1 MKKFILGV
9 IVLLISLIMVSC
21 EATSKGIFIDDDKQD
36 IVLEKYGEVEYINE
50 GIVIYKNL
58 KHIFNDV
65 EGMDYIVEHSGDWGS
80 IHPELFENFYV
91 LVDVVK
97 HEGIYKLLIY
107 DILMKDNA
115 DKSKMFII
123 TDYVLP
129 IKIENILSYMDSN
142 ELEQDIKDFSINF
155 LKKDHSLEFN
165 LTNIDE
171 LSMTYYNRSMEGHIF
186 MSFHDRKTGH
196 TIVGTP
202 YDVVFGNVKEKI
214 LYMPSTVTYE
224 DYTYTN
230 FNTLEDTAIPFSLD
244 GGTNFNTV
252 DGRLE
257 TFDIWSEAIDSHIS
271 SMIFFVAWSYDE
283 FLEEIELAKN
293 NEMYRYTHN
302 YLDDEGANQL
312 IEMYDETYFE
322 DNILIFYYK
331 FEGNISENYVYS
343 VTKTSDK
350 LYVNVNRFAGM
361 ETAES
366 SWLEVITIKKSDI
379 KDIEAVHVIVRT
391 VAPLQASLIYYIQE
405 DYIRDFYIYGKTKED
420 FVELDNLKDIRTF
433 TWSLN
438 VDLIFGKNV
447 SDEAL
452 NEVISVLEA
461 NPHIKSM
468 GYRGKDFIRI
478 QMDNKFYDQ
487 VINKTL
493 VIKDFIKD
501 DVFIET
507 YDFTIS
513 ILNFIPIG
521 YIEFYLDNKGKEEA
535 YQMKIDL
542 EQSAYPFLRKFEE
555 GTPGN

>member
-9 IVLLISLIMVSC
+9 IVLLISLIAVSC
-21 EATSKGIFIDDDKQD
+21 EETSKGIFIDDDKQD

-65 EGMDYIVEHSGDWGS
+65 EGIDYIVDHSGDRGS

-107 DILMKDNA
+107 DIMMKDNA
-115 DKSKMFII
+115 DKTKMFII

-129 IKIENILSYMDSN
+129 IKIENILSYMDLN
-142 ELEQDIKDFSINF
+142 ELEQDIKAFSINF
-155 LKKDHSLEFN
+155 LKKDRSLEFN

-171 LSMTYYNRSMEGHIF
+171 LSMTYYNQSMEGHIF
-186 MSFHDRKTGH
+186 MSFHDKKTGH

-405 DYIRDFYIYGKTKED
+405 DYIRDFYLYGKTKED
-420 FVELDNLKDIRTF
+420 FAGLDNLKDIRTF

-493 VIKDFIKD
+493 VIKDFVKD

-521 YIEFYLDNKGKEEA
+521 YIEFHLDNKGKEAA

-542 EQSAYPFLRKFEE
+542 EQSTYPFLKKEE
-555 GTPGN
+555 IGTPGY